1 MGAEHE
7 HAGGG
12 ALDTAEDMARI
23 AIYIHDFRPTGVV
36 RNALSIAERLLEE
49 HHVTVI
55 GGYGSGLLAPLASG
69 AGYDLRTLRLEP
81 KGFATRFAVVPQL
94 RATLRELQPDILLSR
109 GSLGH
114 VSAYWATRGMSR
126 PSRIYVISNEVL
138 NRPGSVLKKKRV
150 ERLLADAARV
160 VVIGSRQAATEPF
173 LSAVRTGRARYIP
186 NGTDIAKAHKLA
198 REPISHPW
206 FEDRSMPVALAI
218 GRLHRQKNYE
228 RLIQALQIANAERP
242 IRLIV
247 IGGGPA
253 AYKEELVALAAREG
267 VSDCVDFA
275 GETINVHPWL
285 AHADV
290 FVLPSLWEGGA
301 AMVLL
306 EALAAKVPVV
316 ASLQAG
322 DTPAVLDGGRY
333 GAVVDAKDPASI
345 AAGLLRQVCA
355 DAIRPGGRAQ
365 DYPLKRTLDEYAALV
380 NEVALGAD
388 LLATFS
394 TRSFDFVQHASHNA
408 KSRRPLDPAT

>member
-1 MGAEHE
+1 MTKFGTTRASRLD
-7 HAGGG
+7 GGG
-12 ALDTAEDMARI
+12 APDTAEDVARI
-23 AIYIHDFRPTGVV
+23 AIYVHDFRPTGVV
-36 RNALSIAERLLEE
+36 RNALSIAERLFEE
-49 HHVTVI
+49 HQVTVI
-55 GGYGSGLLAPLASG
+55 AGYGSGLLAPLASG
-69 AGYDLRTLRLEP
+69 GAYDVRTLRSEP
-81 KGFATRFAVVPQL
+81 KGFAPRLAVVPRL

-109 GSLGH
+109 GSFGH
-114 VSAYWATRGMSR
+114 VSAYWATRGTSR
-126 PSRIYVISNEVL
+126 PLRIYVVSNEVV
-138 NRPGSVLKKKRV
+138 NRPGSFLKRKRV

-160 VVIGSRQAATEPF
+160 VIIGSRQAATEPF
-173 LSAVRTGRARYIP
+173 LSAVRCGRARYIP

-206 FEDRSMPVALAI
+206 FDDHSMPVAMAI

-228 RLIQALQIANAERP
+228 RLIQALRIANTERP

-253 AYKEELVALAAREG
+253 AYKKELLALAAREG
-267 VSDCVDFA
+267 VGDRVDFA

-306 EALAAKVPVV
+306 EAMAADVPVV

-333 GAVVDAKDPASI
+333 GVIVDAEDPASI
-345 AAGLLRQVCA
+345 AAGLLRQLRA
-355 DAIRPGGRAQ
+355 DAIRPGGRAR

-380 NEVALGAD
+380 NKVAGAD
-388 LLATFS
+388 LPATSS
-394 TRSFDFVQHASHNA
+394 TNSFEFVQHASQRKA
-408 KSRRPLDPAT
+408 